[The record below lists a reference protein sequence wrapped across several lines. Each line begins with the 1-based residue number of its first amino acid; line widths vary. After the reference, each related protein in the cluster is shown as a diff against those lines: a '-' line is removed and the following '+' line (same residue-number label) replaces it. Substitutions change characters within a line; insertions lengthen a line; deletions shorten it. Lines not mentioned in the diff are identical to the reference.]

1 MEHTNKS
8 DILRQGVIV
17 FVFLAAL
24 TALEFFVA
32 VQIGSTVLLAMIA
45 FVKVGLVM
53 YYYMHIYKLSVQD
66 DNLDRHS
73 YEYKLTTSRM
83 GLWLFLLSD
92 AFIFGGLFISRFN
105 LLGLTAL
112 PLSPDSQYIALTITS
127 VLLLS
132 SFFMNRAEVSMEHG
146 DRKGFIFGIS
156 LTILL
161 GLVFLAGVI
170 TVEWPSAIS
179 AGVTP
184 SSNAAGAVFFIMT
197 GMHAFHVLT
206 GVIFLSIVLRNGLRG
221 LYSPE
226 KHWAVK
232 SATVYWHFID
242 VVWIFFYPA
251 LYLIGKLI

>member
-8 DILRQGVIV
+8 DVLRQGVIV
-17 FVFLAAL
+17 FVFLVVL

-45 FVKVGLVM
+45 FVKVGLVI
-53 YYYMHIYKLSVQD
+53 YYYMHIYKLGVQD

-73 YEYKLTTSRM
+73 YEYTLTTSRM

-92 AFIFGGLFISRFN
+92 AFIFGGLFISRIN

-132 SFFMNRAEVSMEHG
+132 SFFMNRAETSMEHG
-146 DRKGFIFGIS
+146 DRNGFILGIS
-156 LTILL
+156 LTIIL

-226 KHWAVK
+226 KHWAVE

>member
-1 MEHTNKS
+1 MEHENKS
-8 DILRQGVIV
+8 EVLRQGVIV
-17 FVFLAAL
+17 FIFLAAL

-32 VQIGSTVLLAMIA
+32 VAIGSTVLLALIA
-45 FVKVGLVM
+45 FVKVGLVL
-53 YYYMHIYKLSVQD
+53 YYYMHINRLNVQD
-66 DNLDRHS
+66 SDLDRHS
-73 YEYKLTTSRM
+73 YAYKLTTSRM

-92 AFIFGGLFISRFN
+92 SFIFGGLFISRFN
-105 LLGLTAL
+105 LLGLTHL
-112 PLSPDSQYIALTITS
+112 PLSPDSQYIAVTITS

-146 DRKGFIFGIS
+146 DRKGFIVGIV

-161 GLVFLAGVI
+161 GLVFLVSVVF
-170 TVEWPSAIS
+170 VEWPSAIN

-184 SSNAAGAVFFIMT
+184 SSNAAGAIFFIMT

-206 GVIFLSIVLRNGLRG
+206 GVIFLSIVLRNGARG

-226 KHWAVK
+226 KHWAVE
-232 SATVYWHFID
+232 SAAVYWHFVD